1 MVLLFYFRGTTMGL
15 ISHFYKKSFLV
26 RYDKDPAIPYYS
38 VEDFPGMHVEKNTF
52 TNSKGETIHYF
63 FYYYKSQKPNIVALF
78 CPGMGPGHTAYF
90 AEINELCKAG
100 YKVLTLDYTG
110 CGESSGKTMFSVNAP
125 TRDVNELLNLLQ
137 LKEEV
142 IIIGH
147 SLGGYTALNIA
158 NLRSDITKVV
168 VISGFLSIENEMLG
182 VVKSKF
188 AAKRVKKF
196 EQRNDSE
203 YGYLDNIEYL
213 KTTND
218 KILYM
223 QSTDDRMVSFA
234 YALGIVK
241 ELNRPNIECVVVEG
255 KGHNPLYSDD
265 AVIYMNNTFYE
276 YNKLIKDKVLDTV
289 EKRIEF
295 FSDKSIAKMTDID
308 QALMGKVLAFIKE

>member
-1 MVLLFYFRGTTMGL
+1 MGL
-15 ISHFYKKSFLV
+15 ISHFYKKSFLI

-38 VEDFPGMHVEKNTF
+38 VEDFPGIQVEKNTF
-52 TNSKGETIHYF
+52 TNSKGDTIHYF
-63 FYYYKSQKPNIVALF
+63 FYYYTHPKQNIVALF

-90 AEINELCKAG
+90 AEINALCKAG

-137 LKEEV
+137 LKEKV
-142 IIIGH
+142 IILGH

-158 NLRSDITKVV
+158 NIRDDITKAV

-223 QSTDDRMVSFA
+223 QSTDDKMVSFT

-241 ELNRPNIECVVVEG
+241 ELNRSNIECIVVEN
-255 KGHNPLYSDD
+255 KGHNPLYTYD
-265 AVIYMNNTFYE
+265 AVVYMNNTFYE

-289 EKRIEF
+289 DKRKEF
-295 FSDKSIAKMTDID
+295 FSDKSIGKMTEID
-308 QALMGKVLAFIKE
+308 QELMDKILEFIKE